1 MLTAMKG
8 VLTSDSSKKD
18 LQPDLFTAW
27 PHQDFD
33 FLW

>member
-18 LQPDLFTAW
+18 LQLVYSVAASG
-27 PHQDFD
+27 
-33 FLW
+33 L